1 MKEVK
6 CPNCKVWNADLDHCS
21 NCGEPISSRQ
31 LNKNYRQQIDEEDS
45 KRPPSKID
53 TYLAKQM
60 KSPNVGIRILF
71 YFLYSVWM
79 VYITVLGFFLYLII
93 GTPG

>member
-6 CPNCKVWNADLDHCS
+6 CPSCKNWNEDLDHCS
-21 NCGEPISSRQ
+21 HCGAPISSRQ

-60 KSPNVGIRILF
+60 KSSNVGIRVLF
-71 YFLYSVWM
+71 YFLYSIWM
-79 VYITVLGFFLYLII
+79 IYITVLGFFLYLII